1 VHIGLKLG
9 LAARR
14 RGGAALSPFLIT
26 FTGLTDG
33 EARIGDHAS
42 IGYII
47 DPDNG
52 TETVAWGTVND
63 DDTYGTG
70 ADPTDITAGD
80 GGNLVLS
87 VTDGGETR
95 YISAPIRYAA
105 AVNTVAPVASGDTGL
120 GDTLSV
126 TNGTWTGAAGGDYSY
141 QWQRDGV
148 DIAGATSSTY
158 DIVAADSEADVRCV
172 VTYTNSGGAVSANSN
187 AVTVDTFT
195 APAFTEAPATPS
207 TDGTSRSPP
216 AWPRAIRPPPTP
228 SP

>member
-1 VHIGLKLG
+1 MADIDPDLTPMFDEIEKRLTALQVASDLEAMASIEFKQRSFRGAEIRGRDVHIGLKLG

-105 AVNTVAPVASGDTGL
+105 AVNTVAPVASGTRVSVILSALRTGHGPAL
-120 GDTLSV
+120 LAGITPTSGSA
-126 TNGTWTGAAGGDYSY
+126 TAWTSLV
-141 QWQRDGV
+141 RLLRLT
-148 DIAGATSSTY
+148 TS
-158 DIVAADSEADVRCV
+158 
-172 VTYTNSGGAVSANSN
+172 
-187 AVTVDTFT
+187 
-195 APAFTEAPATPS
+195 
-207 TDGTSRSPP
+207 
-216 AWPRAIRPPPTP
+216 WPPTVKRTCAA
-228 SP
+228 